1 MDRAAPR
8 AGRPGTTL
16 PALLFGVPLAVAILA
31 LFTPGY
37 GPLAQLEIS
46 RYFQHPVERVE
57 VLLFCGAL
65 SALAA
70 KFWRHLRE
78 GAIDGRNLLPAWD
91 GRPIPVR
98 EATALLGTVSRVPR
112 RQRESLL
119 GKRVAAALDFIR
131 QRGSADG
138 FDDHLRALTDN
149 DALALETSFA
159 LVRFLTW
166 AMPILGFLGT
176 VLGITASI
184 AGITPDKLEH
194 DLSSVTDGLAL
205 AFDATALALSMTML
219 TMFFSF
225 LVERAEQSTLDA
237 IDRYVDQELA
247 HRFERRSQAEVG
259 NEGVSAGLLEATR
272 RNTETLLQATKT
284 VVQQQADLWAKT
296 LEDADRRR
304 AKVEEARQEKISTA
318 LEAAL
323 ETTLDAHAGRLQAME
338 RQSVERSAAILK
350 QMDHLAQAL
359 CDQQTA
365 LARISE
371 GVVEQT
377 RVLAQLQSG
386 DSHLTELQNSLDR
399 NLTAL
404 ASCGSFDQAMQS
416 LTAAIHLLT
425 ARATGVVAQRGET
438 VPQRGRPG
446 AAA

>member
-1 MDRAAPR
+1 LAA
-8 AGRPGTTL
+8 G
-16 PALLFGVPLAVAILA
+16 ILA

-46 RYFQHPVERVE
+46 RYFQHHVERVE
-57 VLLFCGAL
+57 VLLFCCAL

-70 KFWRHLRE
+70 KFWRHLAE
-78 GAIDGRNLLPAWD
+78 GRIDGQSLLPAWD
-91 GRPIPVR
+91 GKPAPIR
-98 EATALLGTVSRVPR
+98 EAASLLGSLSRAPR

-131 QRGSADG
+131 QRGSADD

-149 DALALETSFA
+149 DALALETSYA

-184 AGITPDKLEH
+184 AGITPDKLEN

-205 AFDATALALSMTML
+205 AFDATALALSMTMV

-237 IDRYVDQELA
+237 IDRHVDQELA
-247 HRFERRSQAEVG
+247 HRFERNSRAGLG
-259 NEGVSAGLLEATR
+259 NEVSGPLLEATR
-272 RNTETLLQATKT
+272 QNTETLLQATKT

-296 LEDADRRR
+296 LEDGDRRR
-304 AKVEEARQEKISTA
+304 SKVEEGRQDKISAA

-323 ETTLDAHAGRLQAME
+323 ETTLDAHTERLQAME

-350 QMDHLAQAL
+350 QMDHLAHAL
-359 CDQQTA
+359 GDQQTA
-365 LARISE
+365 LARMTE
-371 GVVEQT
+371 GVIEQT
-377 RVLAQLQSG
+377 RVLTQLQSG
-386 DSHLTELQNSLDR
+386 GSQLADLQTSLDR

-404 ASCGSFDQAMQS
+404 AGCGSFDQALQS

-425 ARATGVVAQRGET
+425 ARASPVVARAPDRATSERHGQET
-438 VPQRGRPG
+438 VPQRGISG